1 MEFNYCI
8 SNPAFNIAVENNVA
22 GTGGNTT
29 LYKTATRNDF
39 DNRLANNGS
48 LINITLKG
56 IITDLV
62 NGYFKDYQ
70 VDFIHLMD
78 NIDVWP
84 YNTCFFS
91 VSKKPRTSAPII
103 LGGLAAKI
111 FTPNTNE
118 SFPFVYKSEAKR
130 S

>member
-1 MEFNYCI
+1 MLFNYCI

-39 DNRLANNGS
+39 DNRLADNGS

-56 IITDLV
+56 IIPDLV
-62 NGYFKDYQ
+62 SGYFKDYQ

-78 NIDVWP
+78 KYRMKLDDVSDFILN
-84 YNTCFFS
+84 YNS
-91 VSKKPRTSAPII
+91 
-103 LGGLAAKI
+103 
-111 FTPNTNE
+111 
-118 SFPFVYKSEAKR
+118 
-130 S
+130 